1 MDRIQFEQS
10 GAIDF
15 AARVNDALSKDE
27 KNVVRFDSDE
37 ALTSALN
44 DIAATLD
51 FDMLG
56 DGVFVIG
63 SVAKE
68 FRKAVKQ
75 LMKVDIDTE
84 KDSLTW
90 QVFKVGQD
98 YFDDPS
104 KKKLA
109 KKKPDIYAY
118 SKVETETKD
127 AAYSI
132 WQFFKNDTTDT
143 EAVADLVVI
152 RGDQTNPAECVA
164 QLFSK
169 LIADDRMPV
178 ENKTG
183 TCKYVYTG
191 SIDAVKVDGADGNA
205 PFYLAGF
212 KITQTAVPV

>member
-15 AARVNDALSKDE
+15 VARVNDALRKNE
-27 KNVVRFDSDE
+27 KSAVRFDSDE

-51 FDMLG
+51 RDFL
-56 DGVFVIG
+56 
-63 SVAKE
+63 AKNL
-68 FRKAVKQ
+68 RRKDWKAVLVSGKEVRIFRDK
-75 LMKVDIDTE
+75 MKVGEEAGLNICKFNEGNTYSAMFVDCCGD
-84 KDSLTW
+84 
-90 QVFKVGQD
+90 VGP
-98 YFDDPS
+98 YGENNHS
-104 KKKLA
+104 C
-109 KKKPDIYAY
+109 
-118 SKVETETKD
+118 T
-127 AAYSI
+127 

-143 EAVADLVVI
+143 VAVADMIVI
-152 RGDQTNPAECVA
+152 RGDETNPAERVA
-164 QLFSK
+164 RYFSQV
-169 LIADDRMPV
+169 IDNGRMPV

-205 PFYLAGF
+205 PFYLVGF

>member
-51 FDMLG
+51 RDFL
-56 DGVFVIG
+56 
-63 SVAKE
+63 AKNL
-68 FRKAVKQ
+68 RRKDWKAVLVSGKEVRIFRDK
-75 LMKVDIDTE
+75 MKVGEEAGLNICKFNEGNTYSAMFVDCCGD
-84 KDSLTW
+84 
-90 QVFKVGQD
+90 VGP
-98 YFDDPS
+98 YGENNHS
-104 KKKLA
+104 C
-109 KKKPDIYAY
+109 
-118 SKVETETKD
+118 T
-127 AAYSI
+127 

-143 EAVADLVVI
+143 VAVADMMVI
-152 RGDQTNPAECVA
+152 RGDETNPAERVA
-164 QLFSK
+164 RYFSQV
-169 LIADDRMPV
+169 IDNGRMPV

-205 PFYLAGF
+205 PFYLVGF